1 VLWERGSRP
10 AGASPQPKPRE
21 RVQSIVPLKLRTGLS
36 YRVGQGTP
44 LQAQSSRARLPE
56 EQQVTLDRSL
66 FIVFNPGAGSR
77 DAAATEAAIRGV
89 LAQAG
94 RRYDILRVEDPRQ
107 LPMLAQRA
115 VDCARQQQGA
125 VVAAGG
131 DGTINTVVQVA
142 LTSGCPFGVLPQ
154 GTFNYFSRTHG
165 IPLDTTEATQA
176 LLEGVVRPVQVGLLN
191 NRVFLVNASLGLYPK
206 LLEDREAYK
215 QQFGRRRLVALWA
228 GVVTL
233 LRAHRPL
240 RLRLE
245 HAGEVRVMRTS
256 TLVVG
261 NNPLQLQQLGL
272 PEARAVQQG
281 QLAAIAVRPV
291 GLLAMGALLLRGALG
306 RLGDA
311 DHIVNFAFER
321 LTVRPYGRRRIKVAM
336 DGEVAWLDA
345 PLVFQVA
352 PHPLQ
357 LLVPARDRTA
367 SPADA
372 PAEAT

>member
-1 VLWERGSRP
+1 MTFE
-10 AGASPQPKPRE
+10 SP
-21 RVQSIVPLKLRTGLS
+21 
-36 YRVGQGTP
+36 
-44 LQAQSSRARLPE
+44 
-56 EQQVTLDRSL
+56 L

-77 DAAATEAAIRGV
+77 DAAATEATVRGI
-89 LAQAG
+89 LEQAG
-94 RRYDILRVEDPRQ
+94 RPHAIWRVETPRQ

-131 DGTINTVVQVA
+131 DGTINTVAQAA
-142 LTSGCPFGVLPQ
+142 LNSGRPFGVLPQ
-154 GTFNYFSRTHG
+154 GTFNYFSRAHG
-165 IPLDTTEATQA
+165 IPLDTAEATRA
-176 LLEGVVRPVQVGLLN
+176 LLGGMVQRVQVGLIN
-191 NRVFLVNASLGLYPK
+191 DRVFLVNASLGLYPK

-233 LRAHRPL
+233 LREHRPL

-245 HAGEVRVMRTS
+245 HAGKVRVLRTS

-272 PEARAVQQG
+272 PEAHAVQQG
-281 QLAAIAVRPV
+281 QLVAIAVRPI
-291 GLLAMGALLLRGALG
+291 GPLSMCWLLLRGALG
-306 RLGDA
+306 QLGDA
-311 DHIVNFAFER
+311 ANVVNFAFER

-336 DGEVAWLDA
+336 DGEVDWLDT

-357 LLVPARDRTA
+357 LLVPTCERTA

-372 PAEAT
+372 KAGAT